1 MIEHRD
7 RPWIRIGLRRLDCC
21 DWISRSIAFATV
33 LLILGLLL
41 PHPSTDA
48 AQSSRSWDSG
58 TVYFERKGDWSSV
71 PNGYRNAVLQADNER
86 ADNTRWNPSI
96 TASPADNGI
105 YWGNDED
112 PWAGRRCTPPV
123 ASGDAWGKE
132 CKRFVGT
139 RITNSEIMMN
149 AAKTWDSGRVQGIM
163 THELGHSGGL
173 THDPVYTSEL
183 PDTSTCQS
191 TNRHRWTMCSK
202 FTESNASWA
211 KSTERHDRDD
221 ADAMYP

>member
-1 MIEHRD
+1 MIQHRD
-7 RPWIRIGLRRLDCC
+7 HPRVRLGSRPLGWG
-21 DWISRSIAFATV
+21 DWIARSTAVAAV
-33 LLILGLLL
+33 LLILGLFV
-41 PHPSTDA
+41 PHPSSDA
-48 AQSSRSWDSG
+48 AQGTRSWDSG

-71 PNGYRNAVLQADNER
+71 SNGYRNSVLRADNEW
-86 ADNTRWNPSI
+86 ADNTRWNPII

-105 YWGNDED
+105 YWGNDEE
-112 PWAGRRCTPPV
+112 PWAGRTCTPPV
-123 ASGDAWGKE
+123 ASDDAWGKE

-149 AAKTWDSGRVQGIM
+149 AAKTWDGGRVQGIM

-183 PDTSTCQS
+183 PGTSTCQS
-191 TNRHRWTMCSK
+191 TNQHRWTMCSK
-202 FTESNASWA
+202 FTKSNASWA